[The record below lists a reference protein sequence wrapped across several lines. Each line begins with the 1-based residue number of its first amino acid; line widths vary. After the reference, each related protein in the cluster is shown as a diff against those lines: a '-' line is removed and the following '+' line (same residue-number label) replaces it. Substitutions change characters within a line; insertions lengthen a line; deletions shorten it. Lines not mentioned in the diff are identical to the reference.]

1 MKIAGAG
8 TLALLTIA
16 AAAPADD
23 KPPKCFKDLYG
34 GHCVAAE
41 VNGQR
46 TVRLTRKTKKFLKER
61 GTSGLGNCEVEYEVP
76 SPVRGD
82 LEMSF
87 AWLPEATG
95 YFGPDAET
103 SVHVFPLDGQSLNT
117 RRELST
123 ASSVRAGGSAAITQA
138 DVIED
143 NRLPPGRYVFTARV
157 SGSRRGWDCH
167 KFVVEVAE

>member
-1 MKIAGAG
+1 MTIAGPG
-8 TLALLTIA
+8 TLVLLAVTA
-16 AAAPADD
+16 AARADD
-23 KPPKCFKDLYG
+23 KPPRCFKDMYG

-41 VNGQR
+41 VNGQK
-46 TVRLTRKTKKFLKER
+46 TVRLTKKTRKFLKER

-103 SVHVFPLDGQSLNT
+103 SVHVFPLDGQSLDT
-117 RRELST
+117 RPELST
-123 ASSVRAGGSAAITQA
+123 APSVRSGGSAVITQA

-143 NRLPPGRYVFTARV
+143 NRLPPGKYVLTARV
-157 SGSRRGWDCH
+157 SGSKRGWDCH
-167 KFVVEVAE
+167 KFVLEVAE